1 MLSRYACI
9 SFIAKVLSVY
19 FHFFPH
25 PQSQI
30 TSNTTVQPATVE
42 VGLLL
47 DHDYDNGWLNTPQLF
62 IFSKKWSFVFSIKY
76 QSKEHTKLH
85 QKGLNLFSSKKWS
98 DGFSKK

>member
-1 MLSRYACI
+1 MLSRYVRI
-9 SFIAKVLSVY
+9 SFIVKVLSVY
-19 FHFFPH
+19 FHFLPH

-30 TSNTTVQPATVE
+30 TSNATVE

-47 DHDYDNGWLNTPQLF
+47 VHDYDNGRLNTPQLF